1 MAKYI
6 KIGKFIERALNEKGV
21 SQKEI
26 ADVLGVAPNIISYF
40 CHDKRIPNTQQVL
53 EIANYLNVSTDYLLG
68 YGEEIP
74 PSTFTERLT
83 NLRKE
88 KKLKQEELAK
98 NIGIT
103 RQSISHYENGSA
115 DPPIKVIVE
124 YAKFFGVSADYLLGL
139 STSRTNIEED

>member
-6 KIGKFIERALNEKGV
+6 KIGKFIKRALNEKGV

-26 ADVLGVAPNIISYF
+26 ANVLGIAPNTISYF

-74 PSTFTERLT
+74 LSTFTERLT
-83 NLRKE
+83 SLRIE
-88 KKLKQEELAK
+88 K
-98 NIGIT
+98 N
-103 RQSISHYENGSA
+103 
-115 DPPIKVIVE
+115 
-124 YAKFFGVSADYLLGL
+124 
-139 STSRTNIEED
+139 